1 VVTILVSTEGD
12 RLMENIIKDIQDIME
27 DTRDVVIK
35 AERAKQD
42 IERGVNTNS
51 TRKYEE
57 VTKQRKIENLFYYLV
72 EAKQD
77 MDEVKDMIKK
87 VQESLDNLLDVVGYE
102 NIAKE
107 IRK

>member
-1 VVTILVSTEGD
+1 
-12 RLMENIIKDIQDIME
+12 MENIIKDIQDIME

>member
-1 VVTILVSTEGD
+1 
-12 RLMENIIKDIQDIME
+12 MENIIKDIQDIME

-42 IERGVNTNS
+42 IERGINTNS

>member
-1 VVTILVSTEGD
+1 
-12 RLMENIIKDIQDIME
+12 MENIIKDIQDIME

-35 AERAKQD
+35 SERAKRD
-42 IERGVNTNS
+42 IETGINTNH
-51 TRKYEE
+51 TREYEE
-57 VTKQRKIENLFYYLV
+57 VTKQQKIENLFYYLV

-87 VQESLDNLLDVVGYE
+87 VQESLDTLLDTVQYE
-102 NIAKE
+102 DIAKE